1 MKLSMVSLTTIKVG
15 SMQPPVSSFIFVGS
29 VQPPVSSFIF
39 SVDMPYRVDM
49 IVYLHLQIVKSH
61 LRTSMNNKSGI

>member
-1 MKLSMVSLTTIKVG
+1 MHISAYVPGYL
-15 SMQPPVSSFIFVGS
+15 FFVGS